1 MIDLVIGTAQ
11 LGLTYGKTNIT
22 GKPTSE
28 LSKQI
33 IKYAIDN
40 NIKTFDTAREYGD
53 SEQILSSVND
63 YTNDT
68 CIITKLCK
76 FDYNNILE
84 SEIIDKVYESINT
97 SMRNLNINKLP
108 VLLLHDY
115 KYYTNIVIWNTLIKI
130 RNEGTIGKLGVS
142 VYNIDEAIAVLK
154 DNYVEHI
161 QLPINILDSYWDNK
175 EFLDLIKKKNNITI
189 HVRSIFLQ
197 GILLNNETYWPKNCN
212 AKYYIET
219 LEIFQ
224 KRFKFSSKLELCLAY
239 VKSLNWI
246 NGIIIGIETTEQL
259 KYNIELF
266 NKVRK
271 LKEEELNIIKLTF
284 KNTPTKLLDPR
295 VW

>member
-40 NIKTFDTAREYGD
+40 NIKTFDTAWEYGD

-63 YTNDT
+63 YTNDS

-84 SEIIDKVYESINT
+84 SEIIDKIYESINT

-115 KYYTNIVIWNTLIKI
+115 KL
-130 RNEGTIGKLGVS
+130 
-142 VYNIDEAIAVLK
+142 
-154 DNYVEHI
+154 
-161 QLPINILDSYWDNK
+161 
-175 EFLDLIKKKNNITI
+175 
-189 HVRSIFLQ
+189 
-197 GILLNNETYWPKNCN
+197 
-212 AKYYIET
+212 
-219 LEIFQ
+219 
-224 KRFKFSSKLELCLAY
+224 
-239 VKSLNWI
+239 
-246 NGIIIGIETTEQL
+246 
-259 KYNIELF
+259 
-266 NKVRK
+266 
-271 LKEEELNIIKLTF
+271 
-284 KNTPTKLLDPR
+284 
-295 VW
+295 